1 MRFCTSRRRRGGVS
15 GPIRRADAVVVV
27 NATSVTVLGLV
38 GGGGGDAVT
47 ATTARTPLFLC
58 EERSGHSKAPQP
70 CGTVVPSLSRP
81 PLGGGLRY
89 QVKGGPKRRAPE
101 SGERA
106 TCAGDVALRLQ
117 TNHSKQRFAAETAHL
132 SPAALHSFG
141 RQQWRRCGSGRGAR
155 TSC

>member
-1 MRFCTSRRRRGGVS
+1 MAWRVERSESRYGYVVHAISATVLRLVS
-15 GPIRRADAVVVV
+15 GGP
-27 NATSVTVLGLV
+27 
-38 GGGGGDAVT
+38 GGGDAGT
-47 ATTARTPLFLC
+47 ATTARTPFFLC

-70 CGTVVPSLSRP
+70 CGTVVPSLSAAAG
-81 PLGGGLRY
+81 GGGLRY

-132 SPAALHSFG
+132 FPAALIALGAS
-141 RQQWRRCGSGRGAR
+141 SGDAADRDAAR
-155 TSC
+155 ARVARKDLA